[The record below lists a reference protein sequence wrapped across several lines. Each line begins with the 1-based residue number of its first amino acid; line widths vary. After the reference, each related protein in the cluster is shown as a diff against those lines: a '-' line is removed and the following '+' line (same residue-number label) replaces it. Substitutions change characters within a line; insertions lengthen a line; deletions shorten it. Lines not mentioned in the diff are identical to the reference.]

1 MTGTTPAVTVLL
13 LSASAAGFGTVSIP
27 GVPGLLRGERRLV
40 AGHVF
45 VVHGDLTHLAC
56 DDWLVPS
63 DRSLTLTDAW
73 LAALTDDAVRR
84 GEDGVP
90 RLVHDAPE
98 EFCSGGTRVL
108 RIPDEARVEA
118 GEGSPVTGG
127 RAWLLDVGSEHDVDP
142 AWLVDGVREWLDRV
156 ERDTPVTERARP
168 LLTLPLIGTGQGGAA
183 DQRDRV
189 LAELLPALRE
199 HAEAKDVDLALVL
212 NDPRDHAAAQD
223 VRLRL
228 GDDHWDL
235 PDDLHRAADELAATA
250 SAGRLSLFLG
260 AGVSRAAGL
269 PLWGDLLEELL
280 DGAGVDEDDRAAAAR
295 LEVPD
300 QAEYAARRLDGGGD
314 QLRDWLRR
322 RFDRRPHALA
332 HALLAA
338 LPVRETVT
346 TNWDPLFEQAV
357 ADAGRRLS
365 VLPYDEPE
373 SGDGWLLKLHGDA
386 IRGDDLV
393 VRRSDYLRFT
403 VEQQALGGVVQS
415 LLFTRHMLF
424 VGFSLVDENFIR
436 IADDVTKII
445 DRYADQQ
452 GSEQR
457 RSMGTTVGLRDDPA
471 KPVLWPR
478 LQHLVMGPDEP
489 DDAERARR
497 LEIFLD
503 LLSARVPRGQAYLLD
518 ERYAELLDEPD
529 AALAGRLAELAADDI
544 LRKSASWPRVQA
556 LLSELGHPGDDN

>member
-1 MTGTTPAVTVLL
+1 
-13 LSASAAGFGTVSIP
+13 
-27 GVPGLLRGERRLV
+27 V

-56 DDWLVPS
+56 DAWLVPS

-73 LAALTDDAVRR
+73 LPALADDAVQRDD
-84 GEDGVP
+84 DGVP
-90 RLVHDAPE
+90 RLAHEAPE
-98 EFCSGGTRVL
+98 DFCSGRTRVL
-108 RIPDEARVEA
+108 RVPEEARAEPSD
-118 GEGSPVTGG
+118 GSAVTRGQ
-127 RAWLLDVGSEHDVDP
+127 AWLLDVGNDHEVDP
-142 AWLVDGVREWLDRV
+142 CWLVDGVREWLDRV
-156 ERDTPVTERARP
+156 GEDPRATDRARP
-168 LLTLPLIGTGQGGAA
+168 LLALPLIGTGEGGAA

-199 HAEAKDVDLALVL
+199 HAERDDVDLALVL
-212 NDPRDHAAAQD
+212 NDRRDHAAAQD

-235 PDDLHRAADELAATA
+235 PQRLRDAAA
-250 SAGRLSLFLG
+250 SVASSSAAGRLSLFLG

-269 PLWGDLLEELL
+269 PLWTDLLEELL
-280 DGAGVDEDDRAAAAR
+280 DEAGVDEDDRAAAAR

-314 QLRDWLRR
+314 QLRDWLRH

-346 TNWDPLFEQAV
+346 TNWDCLFEQA
-357 ADAGRRLS
+357 AEDAGRPLS
-365 VLPYDEPE
+365 VLPYEQPE
-373 SGDGWLLKLHGDA
+373 SEHGWLLKLHGDA
-386 IRGDDLV
+386 TRGDDLV

-403 VEQQALGGVVQS
+403 VEQTALAGVVQS

-436 IADDVTKII
+436 IADDVTKIVE
-445 DRYADQQ
+445 RYADE
-452 GSEQR
+452 GSTAPR
-457 RSMGTTVGLRDDPA
+457 RTMGTTVGLRDDPA

-478 LQHLVMGPDEP
+478 LDHLAVGADEP
-489 DDAERARR
+489 DDGERARR

-503 LLSARVPRGQAYLLD
+503 LLSARVERGQAYLLD

-529 AALAGRLAELAADDI
+529 AALARRLAELAGEDI

-556 LLSELGHPGDDN
+556 LLSELGDPGDDN